1 MAAPATKRLK
11 EDKPKLQ
18 SLLFE
23 VLEAD
28 GSNYMEWSID
38 LKTFLASEDL
48 QGTIKK
54 NNAEIAPCS

>member
-1 MAAPATKRLK
+1 MAAPAAKRLK

-23 VLEAD
+23 ALKAD

-48 QGTIKK
+48 
-54 NNAEIAPCS
+54 